1 MVKVDWASVLT
12 FVKRNWKEITIIVL
26 LLAVIGK
33 MRYDY
38 KQLENTYEA
47 SQQSLQNQIDGL
59 QEIHAEELEKKEKA
73 LQTYRDALELLERE
87 YDRERDQIEVVVEE
101 RIVEIGKSV
110 PIIIIERSIPF
121 GNLLLFLAIFI
132 GLVRNNKVSYF
143 IRFNA
148 LQSLL
153 INIGIII
160 INFTSVI

>member
-1 MVKVDWASVLT
+1 MIKVDWLKVLGLI
-12 FVKRNWKEITIIVL
+12 KKNWKEITIIVL

-59 QEIHAEELEKKEKA
+59 QEIHAEELERKEHA

-101 RIVEIGKSV
+101 RIVEIETT
-110 PIIIIERSIPF
+110 IDNR
-121 GNLLLFLAIFI
+121 
-132 GLVRNNKVSYF
+132 
-143 IRFNA
+143 
-148 LQSLL
+148 
-153 INIGIII
+153 
-160 INFTSVI
+160 

>member
-59 QEIHAEELEKKEKA
+59 QEIHAEELQKKETA

-87 YDRERDQIEVVVEE
+87 YEQDRNKIEVVVEE
-101 RIVEIGKSV
+101 RIVEIETTIDNRKQFTENREELAEQVIDTYGFQYV
-110 PIIIIERSIPF
+110 P
-121 GNLLLFLAIFI
+121 
-132 GLVRNNKVSYF
+132 
-143 IRFNA
+143 
-148 LQSLL
+148 
-153 INIGIII
+153 
-160 INFTSVI
+160 